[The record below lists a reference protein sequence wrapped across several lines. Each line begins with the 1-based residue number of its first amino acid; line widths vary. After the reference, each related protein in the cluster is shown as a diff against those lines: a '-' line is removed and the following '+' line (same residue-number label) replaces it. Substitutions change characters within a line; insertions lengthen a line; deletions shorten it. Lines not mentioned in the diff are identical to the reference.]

1 MSYAKGGLPALHES
15 ALRPLDA
22 ALAAWAVGQVG
33 RASAWAQGTAAPAPD
48 DRLGAAL
55 LAMPVPA
62 WRWAVVARHLF
73 RQDTTTAARALGVKP
88 STFRPLVG
96 RAYAFLAG
104 YLAGADR

>member
-1 MSYAKGGLPALHES
+1 MSYAKGGLPALHEG

-33 RASAWAQGTAAPAPD
+33 QAAAWAQGTAVPAPSD
-48 DRLGAAL
+48 AIGAAL
-55 LAMPVPA
+55 RAMPVAA

-104 YLAGADR
+104 YLAGAGV